1 MAGPANILREI
12 HRLRR
17 HAKDLQSE
25 IERVPRSLKAQQ
37 AKIAK
42 QEELAKEA
50 HDILK
55 RAKIDS
61 HEKEVLLKTA
71 QQAVAK
77 HEKQLS
83 EATSKK
89 EYDALRV
96 EIAADKKK
104 CTAIEDEI
112 LNCMAIV
119 EEKNAQIPVAEQAV
133 KKAKQELA
141 QAEKSSETRLVGLK
155 EQHSKAV
162 AEISEIEKTLPPD
175 IMPHYDRI
183 VGARG
188 EDALSAVQNKTC
200 MACYTEITAQAFN
213 NLNLSQFVAC
223 KSCGR
228 VLYLPE

>member
-1 MAGPANILREI
+1 M
-12 HRLRR
+12 
-17 HAKDLQSE
+17 
-25 IERVPRSLKAQQ
+25 
-37 AKIAK
+37 
-42 QEELAKEA
+42 
-50 HDILK
+50 
-55 RAKIDS
+55 
-61 HEKEVLLKTA
+61 
-71 QQAVAK
+71 
-77 HEKQLS
+77 
-83 EATSKK
+83 
-89 EYDALRV
+89 